1 MSRTFGQR
9 VALAV
14 GLTAAVG
21 VGAAAV
27 VSGLE
32 PSTVRSATPPA
43 GALHA
48 VPVDGLHLDVGSK
61 TNPQPD
67 EPSYFP
73 IGVWLESVTDPA
85 DIEKDQ
91 EAGLNLY
98 VGLTANSFTSVSL
111 DPPLLL
117 FCLDRRSRRAPVFQS
132 AERFAVNVLHAGQEA
147 LSTRFARG
155 TSEGMDGVDLVEED
169 GAPVLRDAMAVFSC
183 RPHAAYDGGDH
194 CILIGRVSRLRFEP
208 GQDPLI
214 YFQGRYRSVHV
225 PE

>member
-1 MSRTFGQR
+1 MTHAADPLDLHPRRLRDAFGCFGTG
-9 VALAV
+9 VTIV
-14 GLTAAVG
+14 TAFD
-21 VGAAAV
+21 
-27 VSGLE
+27 
-32 PSTVRSATPPA
+32 P
-43 GALHA
+43 
-48 VPVDGLHLDVGSK
+48 DGR
-61 TNPQPD
+61 
-67 EPSYFP
+67 
-73 IGVWLESVTDPA
+73 A
-85 DIEKDQ
+85 
-91 EAGLNLY
+91 